1 MTCPRCQHE
10 NRSGAKFCEEC
21 ATPLAR
27 TCLNCGSPLSAT
39 AKFCPE
45 CAHPVAGTT
54 PAADRFA
61 SPESYT
67 PKHLAEKILTSKS
80 ALEGERKQVT
90 VLFADLKG
98 SMELLADRDPE
109 EARKILDPVLER
121 MMEAVHRYEGTVN
134 QVMGDGIMALFGAP
148 LAHEDHAVRAC
159 YSAIRM
165 HEAVRRY
172 ADDVFRTHGT
182 VVQIRVGLNSGA
194 VVVRAIGSDLHM
206 DYTAVGQTTH
216 LAGRMEQLASPGS
229 TLLSPATLELVEGH
243 VEVKPRGPVAVKGLT
258 APMDVFE
265 LVGGS
270 GARSRLQASAGRGL
284 TRFVGRDAEME
295 QLLHALGSAREGHGQ
310 VVAVVGEPG
319 VGKSRLFWELTR
331 SHRIHT
337 TASGSGDRG
346 WRILESGAVSYGRS
360 APYQP
365 IIGLL
370 RGYFAI
376 ERRDDARSIREK
388 VTGKILTLDRAL
400 EPVLPA
406 LLALLD
412 IPPNDREWDR
422 LEPLQRRHR
431 TLDGVKR
438 LLLRESQVQ
447 PLLLIVEDL
456 HWMDA
461 ESQALLDTFVDG
473 VRTARVLL
481 LVNYRPE
488 YGHGWSGKPYYRQLR
503 VEPLPP
509 ENAEALL
516 DGVLGTDPSLGRL
529 RRMLIEQ
536 TEGNPFFIE
545 ESVRTLVETRELAGG
560 RGSYRLVGPVAS
572 LQVPASVQAILA
584 ARIDR
589 LASEDKRLLQ
599 IAAVI
604 GKDVPW
610 PLLEAIGVVPEDELR
625 SGLARLQAA
634 ELLLEA
640 RLFPDL
646 EYTFKHALTHDVAY
660 ESLLHDRRRTLH
672 AAVVAAIER
681 LHAGRLAEHA
691 EHLAHHARQAEIWDK
706 AGRYLWE
713 AGRKAF
719 TRSANREAAD
729 YFEHAAAAI
738 DRLIQTS
745 ETLEQAIDVRFELR
759 TALQVLRAQD
769 RQETCL
775 ADALR
780 RAETLGDQRRLG
792 YTLMF
797 AGLRATLVEDLDEG
811 LRLGDRALAIGRSLG
826 DLGIQAGASCYLAI
840 AHLFAGR
847 FAEAARLCEAAIAL
861 IPPERTH
868 ERFGQARMVS
878 NLARGTLGNALGR
891 QGRFSDGIAHAEE
904 ALKIARDAG
913 QAYSLSSSLWE
924 LGVLHLLKGN
934 HAEAAR
940 EIEQS
945 IEVWRTIQA
954 PAWNHPVTGLG
965 LVYCRMGRVS
975 EGIALIDG
983 APGGGAFFH
992 YSAGAVLGEAYLLA
1006 GRASEAADQAQ
1017 KTLARARE
1025 KGQRAF
1031 EADALHLAG
1040 EVAAQADPPD
1050 LAAAE
1055 PQYRAAMSLAEELG
1069 MRPLV
1074 AHCHLGLGK
1083 LYRRTGKREQAR
1095 EHLAAATTMYREMDM
1110 RFWLE
1115 QAEAELREL
1124 A

>member
-1 MTCPRCQHE
+1 MRCSRCQHE
-10 NRSGAKFCEEC
+10 NETDAKFCEEC

-27 TCLNCGSPLSAT
+27 ACTKCGRQLSPA

-45 CAHPVAGTT
+45 CAHPTGLSDAPP
-54 PAADRFA
+54 PAPRFS

-67 PKHLAEKILTSKS
+67 PRHLAEKILTSKA

-109 EARKILDPVLER
+109 EARKLLDPVLER

-159 YSAIRM
+159 YAALRM
-165 HEAVRRY
+165 LASVGQY
-172 ADDVFRTHGT
+172 AEGVFRSHG
-182 VVQIRVGLNSGA
+182 VPIQIRVGLNSGE

-216 LAGRMEQLASPGS
+216 LAARMEQMAMPGS
-229 TLLSPATLELVEGH
+229 ILITAATLALAEGY
-243 VEVKPRGPVAVKGLT
+243 VGVKPLGPVPVKGLNELIE
-258 APMDVFE
+258 VFE
-265 LVGGS
+265 LT
-270 GARSRLQASAGRGL
+270 GAGLASTRLQAAAARGL
-284 TRFVGRDAEME
+284 TRFVGREAEV
-295 QLLHALGSAREGHGQ
+295 HAVREGLERARGGHGQ
-310 VVAVVGEPG
+310 LIALIGEPG
-319 VGKSRLFWELTR
+319 VGKSRLVWEFTHH
-331 SHRIHT
+331 SHQTH
-337 TASGSGDRG
+337 G
-346 WRILESGAVSYGRS
+346 WLVLESSSVSYGKNT
-360 APYQP
+360 AFLPV
-365 IIGLL
+365 INLL
-370 RGYFAI
+370 KTYFQI
-376 ERRDDARSIREK
+376 EERDDARKIRER
-388 VTGKILTLDRAL
+388 VTGKLLTLDQAL
-400 EPVLPA
+400 AAILPA
-406 LLALLD
+406 FLALLD
-412 IPPNDREWDR
+412 VSADDPGWQA
-422 LEPLQRRHR
+422 LEPSQRRHQ
-431 TLDGVKR
+431 TLDAVKR
-438 LLLRESQVQ
+438 LVLRESQIQ
-447 PLLLIVEDL
+447 PLLLVFEDL
-456 HWMDA
+456 HWIDG
-461 ESQALLDTFVDG
+461 ESQALLDSLVEG
-473 VRTARVLL
+473 LPSAHVLL
-481 LVNYRPE
+481 LVNFRPE
-488 YGHGWSGKPYYRQLR
+488 YEHRWGGKTYYTQLR
-503 VEPLPP
+503 LDPLPTASARELLQGLLGDNAGLEPLKC
-509 ENAEALL
+509 
-516 DGVLGTDPSLGRL
+516 V
-529 RRMLIEQ
+529 LIER
-536 TEGNPFFIE
+536 TEGNPFFLE
-545 ESVRTLVETRELAGG
+545 ENVRTLIETKVLDGE
-560 RGSYRLVGPVAS
+560 RGAYRLARALPEIH
-572 LQVPASVQAILA
+572 VPATVQSILA

-589 LASEDKRLLQ
+589 LLPDEKRLLQ
-599 IAAVI
+599 SAAVV
-604 GKDVPW
+604 GKDVPFA
-610 PLLEAIGVVPEDELR
+610 LLALVVEAPEEELR
-625 SGLARLQAA
+625 RALAHLQAA
-634 ELLLEA
+634 EFIYEA
-640 RLFPDL
+640 RIFPDL

-672 AAVVAAIER
+672 AAVVVAIER

-691 EHLAHHARQAEIWDK
+691 EHLAHHARQAEIWAK

-738 DRLIQTS
+738 DRLPQTR

-775 ADALR
+775 ADALT

-797 AGLRATLVEDLDEG
+797 AGLRATGVEDLDEG
-811 LRLGDRALAIGRSLG
+811 LRLGDRALTIGRSIG

-840 AHLFAGR
+840 THLFAGR

-904 ALKIARDAG
+904 ALNIARYAG

-924 LGVLHLLKGN
+924 LGVLHLLKGD
-934 HAEAAR
+934 HAVAAR

-954 PAWNHPVTGLG
+954 PAWNHPIQGLG

-1025 KGQRAF
+1025 KGQRAC

-1040 EVAAQADPPD
+1040 DVAAQADPPD
-1050 LAAAE
+1050 LAVAE
-1055 PQYRAAMSLAEELG
+1055 PQYRAAMALADELG

-1083 LYRRTGKREQAR
+1083 LYGRTDKREQAQ
-1095 EHLAAATTMYREMDM
+1095 EHLASATAMYREMGM
-1110 RFWLE
+1110 TYWLE
-1115 QAEAELREL
+1115 KAEAEMREL
-1124 A
+1124 G

>member
-1 MTCPRCQHE
+1 MKCPRCQAE
-10 NRSGAKFCEEC
+10 NPPGTRFCGQCAAPLATVCPSCGASNPPANKFCGQC
-21 ATPLAR
+21 AAPLD
-27 TCLNCGSPLSAT
+27 
-39 AKFCPE
+39 
-45 CAHPVAGTT
+45 T
-54 PAADRFA
+54 PAQPRFA
-61 SPESYT
+61 APESYT
-67 PKHLAEKILTSKS
+67 PKHLAEKILTSKA

-109 EARKILDPVLER
+109 EARKLLDPVLEH

-159 YSAIRM
+159 YAALRM
-165 HEAVRRY
+165 QESVGQY
-172 ADDVFRTHGT
+172 AAGVFRSHG
-182 VVQIRVGLNSGA
+182 VPIQIRVGLNSGE

-206 DYTAVGQTTH
+206 DYTAVGQATH
-216 LAGRMEQLASPGS
+216 LAARMEQMAMPGS
-229 TLLSPATLELVEGH
+229 ILITAATLALAEGY
-243 VEVKPRGPVAVKGLT
+243 VGVKSRGPVPVKGLKELIG
-258 APMDVFE
+258 VFE
-265 LVGGS
+265 LT
-270 GARSRLQASAGRGL
+270 GAGLASTRLRAAAARGL
-284 TRFVGRDAEME
+284 TRFVGREAEV
-295 QLLHALGSAREGHGQ
+295 HAVRERLERARGGHGQ
-310 VVAVVGEPG
+310 LIALIGEPG
-319 VGKSRLFWELTR
+319 VGKSRLVWEFT
-331 SHRIHT
+331 HHAHQT
-337 TASGSGDRG
+337 HG
-346 WRILESGAVSYGRS
+346 WLVLESSSVSYGKNT
-360 APYQP
+360 AFLPV
-365 IIGLL
+365 INLL
-370 RGYFAI
+370 KGYFQI
-376 ERRDDARSIREK
+376 EERDDARKIRER
-388 VTGKILTLDRAL
+388 VTGKLLTLDQAL
-400 EPVLPA
+400 AATLPA
-406 LLALLD
+406 FLALLD
-412 IPPNDREWDR
+412 VSADDPGWQA
-422 LEPLQRRHR
+422 LEPSQRHHR
-431 TLDGVKR
+431 TLDAVKR
-438 LLLRESQVQ
+438 LVLRESQIQ
-447 PLLLIVEDL
+447 PLLLVFEDL
-456 HWMDA
+456 HWIDG
-461 ESQALLDTFVDG
+461 ESQALLDSLVEG
-473 VRTARVLL
+473 LPSAHVLL
-481 LVNYRPE
+481 LVNFRPE
-488 YGHGWSGKPYYRQLR
+488 YEHRWGGKTYYTQLR
-503 VEPLPP
+503 LDPLPTASARELLQGLLGDNAGLEPLKR
-509 ENAEALL
+509 
-516 DGVLGTDPSLGRL
+516 V
-529 RRMLIEQ
+529 LIER
-536 TEGNPFFIE
+536 TEGNPFFLE
-545 ESVRTLVETRELAGG
+545 ESVRTLIETKVLDGE
-560 RGSYRLVGPVAS
+560 RGAYRLARALPEIH
-572 LQVPASVQAILA
+572 VPATVQSILA

-589 LASEDKRLLQ
+589 LRPDEKRLLQ
-599 IAAVI
+599 SAAVV
-604 GKDVPW
+604 GKDVPFA
-610 PLLEAIGVVPEDELR
+610 LLALVVEASEEELR
-625 SGLARLQAA
+625 RALAHLQAA
-634 ELLLEA
+634 EFIYEA
-640 RLFPDL
+640 RIFPDL

-672 AAVVAAIER
+672 AAVVVAIEG

-713 AGRKAF
+713 AGRKTF
-719 TRSANREAAD
+719 MRSANREAAD

-738 DRLIQTS
+738 DRLPQTR

-775 ADALR
+775 ADALT

-797 AGLRATLVEDLDEG
+797 AGLRATFGEDLDEG
-811 LRLGDRALAIGRSLG
+811 LRLGDRALTIGRAIG

-847 FAEAARLCEAAIAL
+847 FAEAARLCEAAIAS
-861 IPPERTH
+861 IPPDRTH

-891 QGRFSDGIAHAEE
+891 QGRFSEGIAHAEE

-924 LGVLHLLKGN
+924 LGVLHLLKGD
-934 HAEAAR
+934 HAAAAR
-940 EIEQS
+940 ELEQS

-954 PAWNHPVTGLG
+954 PAWNHPILGLG

-983 APGGGAFFH
+983 APGGGRTPH

-1025 KGQRAF
+1025 KGQRAC

-1040 EVAAQADPPD
+1040 DVAAQADPPD
-1050 LAAAE
+1050 LAGAE
-1055 PQYRAAMSLAEELG
+1055 PQYRAAMALADELG

-1083 LYRRTGKREQAR
+1083 LSRRTGKSEQAR
-1095 EHLAAATTMYREMDM
+1095 EHLTIATAMYREMGM

-1115 QAEAELREL
+1115 QAEAEMG